1 MLPNNILAL
10 NKWHKDLNF
19 CQSGEISPN
28 LVTLVDASN
37 SRGEKGFILEIER
50 EIENG
55 KTIFNPLNVHCKQC
69 DRIWQNV
76 TTLAIVYG
84 NFRRA
89 SLVFG

>member
-19 CQSGEISPN
+19 CQSGESSPN

-37 SRGEKGFILEIER
+37 SRGFILEI

>member
-37 SRGEKGFILEIER
+37 SRGFILEIE
-50 EIENG
+50 IE
-55 KTIFNPLNVHCKQC
+55 NPLNVHCKQS
-69 DRIWQNV
+69 DRIWQNLN
-76 TTLAIVYG
+76 TLAIVIG